1 MPSPALLSVDLN
13 ALARNFHTL
22 EAVTGAPVHPVV
34 KADAYGLG
42 AEACAT
48 RLMTAGSHALSGC
61 RRYSLRQRLQERR
74 TTSLA
79 DSWTPLRTTS
89 MTCSACRSS
98 PVLNT
103 SVMHFSRVR

>member
-42 AEACAT
+42 AARVSMIFMLDTPPPRSDRA
-48 RLMTAGSHALSGC
+48 
-61 RRYSLRQRLQERR
+61 RRI
-74 TTSLA
+74 
-79 DSWTPLRTTS
+79 
-89 MTCSACRSS
+89 
-98 PVLNT
+98 
-103 SVMHFSRVR
+103 